1 MGSSLTIFKLFG
13 IDVKVHWSFLLIL
26 VYGAV
31 AFSGSRA
38 GVAVGALYGVVLM
51 LLIFFCVTLHELG
64 HSVVAQNFKIKVNSI
79 MLLPIGGVA
88 TMERMP
94 DEPWHEFLIAIAGPA
109 VNFLLAL
116 ILLPVTLL
124 AVGADIRSA
133 GAPDLWTYLRTL
145 QEPGV
150 TSLLTNLLSA
160 NILLALFNLLPAF
173 PMDGGR
179 ILRALLALAMPYV
192 KATRMAVMVG
202 RIMAVLLAIW
212 GVASFNVV
220 LMLIAF
226 FVYVGG
232 GAELDAI
239 ESRIVLKNIPARR
252 ALTATAASL
261 YTSERISRA
270 VDLIM
275 NSYQT
280 DYPVLDL
287 SGKFVGVLTRGT
299 LVSALRQVG
308 QEGRIVD
315 VMIPAEQVPITTP
328 NEDLA
333 QVWEMLARSGSRVVA
348 VKENSEFLGLIT
360 LEDITELIHVIGA
373 TQEWS
378 SRRSGAAP
386 IQAGQSGA
394 SSHDAAA

>member
-1 MGSSLTIFKLFG
+1 MGSSLTIVRIFG

-31 AFSGSRA
+31 AFGGSSA
-38 GVAVGALYGVVLM
+38 GVVVGALYGVLLM
-51 LLIFFCVTLHELG
+51 LLIFLCVTLHELG
-64 HSVVAQNFKIKVNSI
+64 HSVVAQYFKIKVNSI

-88 TMERMP
+88 SLERMP

-116 ILLPVTLL
+116 ILLPLTLL
-124 AVGADIRSA
+124 AVGTDLRGVAT
-133 GAPDLWTYLRTL
+133 PDLWAYLRSL
-145 QEPGV
+145 QEPSV

-192 KATRMAVMVG
+192 QATRTAVLVG
-202 RIMAVLLAIW
+202 RLMAVLLAVW
-212 GVASFNVV
+212 GVATFNVV
-220 LMLIAF
+220 IMLIAF
-226 FVYVGG
+226 FIYVGG

-239 ESRIVLKNIPARR
+239 ESRVVLKNIPARR
-252 ALTATAASL
+252 ALTPTAASL

-287 SGKFVGVLTRGT
+287 SGKFTGVLTRAR
-299 LVSALRQVG
+299 LVAALRQLG

-315 VMIPAEQVPITTP
+315 AMIPADQVPVTTP
-328 NEDLA
+328 NEDLS

-348 VKENSEFLGLIT
+348 VKENGEFLGLIT
-360 LEDITELIHVIGA
+360 LEDIGELIHVIGA
-373 TQEWS
+373 SQEWS
-378 SRRSGAAP
+378 SRRGAASAQP
-386 IQAGQSGA
+386 SQSSA